1 LLYNFCYTTSV
12 IQLFLTDFFHFRVA
26 DYGYTKLKD
35 LFEALPHVVQIIGD
49 GSRAMITLS
58 HRAQVKRFTSDLLR
72 VLKAQPAKQIA
83 LYDLPAV
90 FEKSM
95 SRTFKICD
103 YGVCEI
109 EDILTEVSET
119 SIGMISI
126 AILIRPWKDHFK
138 SD

>member
-1 LLYNFCYTTSV
+1 
-12 IQLFLTDFFHFRVA
+12 
-26 DYGYTKLKD
+26 
-35 LFEALPHVVQIIGD
+35 VQIIGD
-49 GSRAMITLS
+49 SSRAMITLS

-72 VLKAQPAKQIA
+72 VLKAQPAKQIT

-109 EDILTEVSET
+109 KDILTEVSKT
-119 SIGMISI
+119 SIGM
-126 AILIRPWKDHFK
+126 LLKFRPWKDHLK
-138 SD
+138 SDFRSDIFFSDLDL